1 MKVKFINTALL
12 LVTVLFFSAFSATAQ
27 ENQSVV
33 VDEVIAQ
40 VNEGVITLSRVKRE
54 MKVAADALVQEG
66 KTPEVAKA
74 TVESKKAEL
83 IMSLIQE
90 ELVLQKGK
98 ELNIDAEVEAQVNQR
113 FAQIMKEQNIK
124 TIAELHEAMKKV
136 NVNPDEVR
144 DNMRKQFTKDMVMQN
159 EVDRKVYYGWSNKE
173 IKDYYE
179 KNKEKFTKPE
189 TVTLSEIFLGFAGR
203 DEKAVRAKADQLIAS
218 IRGGADFVKLAVEN
232 SETPGTAETKG
243 LVGSFSVKELT
254 DKIAATVK
262 TVKEGD
268 VGKLETEEGIEII
281 RVDKRINASNESVF
295 NENNVRSAMTYEV
308 LPQKRKEYMSTLRK
322 ESYVKI
328 SEGYKAL
335 LAPLMTV
342 EETKAVATKP
352 SK

>member
-1 MKVKFINTALL
+1 MKVRFINAALL
-12 LVTVLFFSAFSATAQ
+12 LVTVLFFSAFSAAQ
-27 ENQSVV
+27 ESQSVV
-33 VDEVIAQ
+33 IDEVVAQ

-54 MKVAADALVQEG
+54 MKIAIDALVQQG
-66 KTPEVAKA
+66 KTPEAAKA
-74 TVESKKAEL
+74 EVESKKAEL

-124 TIAELHEAMKKV
+124 TIAQLHEEMKKA

-144 DNMRKQFTKDMVMQN
+144 DNMRKQFAKDLVMQN
-159 EVDRKVYYGWSNKE
+159 EVDRKVYYGWGNKE
-173 IKDYYE
+173 LKDYYE

-218 IRGGADFVKLAVEN
+218 IRGGADFAKLAVEN
-232 SETPGTAETKG
+232 SETPGTAESKG
-243 LVGSFSVKELT
+243 VVGSFAIKELT
-254 DKIAATVK
+254 ENIAATVK
-262 TVKEGD
+262 NVKEGD

-281 RVDKRINASNESVF
+281 RVDKRVNASNESVF

-335 LAPLMTV
+335 LAPLMTAD
-342 EETKAVATKP
+342 ETKAVATKP